1 VRGSDAQGSEALAKR
16 KSANDVRLEH
26 RMKREGILAAALDAF
41 PPEPLEGSYR
51 TWPVRVHGAP
61 EHYPDQLAIGPIEEL
76 RPMLTQG
83 LQFIVRRWRSLLDD
97 LLRKHGQSLTRWYTL
112 YHLSVHAP
120 GETMTSIAARVGV
133 KGPTLVVLLDEL
145 EGDGLIERVVDEK
158 DRRSKFIILT
168 PSGKQVCESLFDVTR
183 DLRDTLLKGIGKSEI
198 LLMLDAIDVMKDNL
212 ENFSGSQ

>member
-1 VRGSDAQGSEALAKR
+1 MSKR
-16 KSANDVRLEH
+16 KSANDVRIEH
-26 RMKREGILAAALDAF
+26 RMKREVILAAALASF
-41 PPEPLEGSYR
+41 PPEPLEGAYR
-51 TWPVRVHGAP
+51 TWPVRVHGSP
-61 EHYPDQLAIGPIEEL
+61 EHYPSQLAMAPIEDL

-97 LLRKHGQSLTRWYTL
+97 LLRKHGQSLTRWHTL

-145 EGDGLIERVVDEK
+145 EADGLIERIVDEK
-158 DRRSKFIILT
+158 DRRSKIIALT
-168 PSGKQVCESLFDVTR
+168 PDGKQVCESLFDVTLN
-183 DLRDTLLKGIGKSEI
+183 LRNTMLKGIGKSEI

-212 ENFSGSQ
+212 EGLSEPQ